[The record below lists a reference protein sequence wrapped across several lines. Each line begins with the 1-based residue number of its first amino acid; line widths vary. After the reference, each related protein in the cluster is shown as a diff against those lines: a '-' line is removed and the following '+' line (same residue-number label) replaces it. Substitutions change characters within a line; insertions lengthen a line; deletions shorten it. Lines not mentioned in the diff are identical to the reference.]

1 MFEIYFHGYWWR
13 VDPQIKCDKTIRS
26 MAKDDFDT
34 DRTIVI
40 KLTNTH
46 SGNCELHKFSKKGCS
61 QILMEL
67 KFSWT
72 KNLVQ

>member
-13 VDPQIKCDKTIRS
+13 VDSQIKCDKTIRS

-40 KLTNTH
+40 KLTITH
-46 SGNCELHKFSKKGCS
+46 SGNCELHKFSKK
-61 QILMEL
+61 
-67 KFSWT
+67 
-72 KNLVQ
+72 

>member
-1 MFEIYFHGYWWR
+1 MFEIYCHGYWWR
-13 VDPQIKCDKTIRS
+13 VDSQIKIKCDKTIRS

-46 SGNCELHKFSKKGCS
+46 SGNCELHKFSQK
-61 QILMEL
+61 
-67 KFSWT
+67 
-72 KNLVQ
+72 